1 MDAKDL
7 IRRDTENKLNDRI
20 DFMAVYNKCDALLS
34 KALEVLPTAITDGLN
49 AREILS
55 IYLSKYCSQNA
66 IPIRLFTTV
75 LTPDISEDCQRDFVN
90 KICHK
95 CIINLN
101 MDIFDM
107 NYYTCIYVMCSK
119 FGYLQCKGKLPEVG
133 GEFKQYVDYFIENSF
148 SSKGVKE
155 FLMPDWEFGVYELIR
170 YGTKKWSD
178 FYNRAYECG
187 IKWLLHYYAIHMLTD
202 DKVNW
207 NKPLPWISPLNY
219 DKHNF
224 QAYDTLIERIDD
236 AGHTTRRIEVSIGEY
251 EEEPV
256 YYPHEGSYYPE
267 AVDYIKRYLPE
278 NFDFQIPEDLEF
290 PEITC
295 ECEVE
300 DCCYNGIDEDIKFGG
315 LHEVIAS
322 VLGIHTKT
330 VLSKLDGKRFTDLML
345 VFVAYYASTPQYYVD
360 LEIDKTKKRL

>member
-1 MDAKDL
+1 MDIVDL
-7 IRRDTENKLNDRI
+7 LRRDTETALGGRI
-20 DFMAVYNKCDALLS
+20 DIISIYDKCDTMLS
-34 KALEVLPTAITDGLN
+34 KALEVLPSVITEDLN
-49 AREILS
+49 VQEVLS
-55 IYLSKYCSQNA
+55 IYLSKYGLEPSLTLR
-66 IPIRLFTTV
+66 PFTTV
-75 LTPDISEDCQRDFVN
+75 LVPDISEDEQKAFVY
-90 KICHK
+90 KVCHK

-101 MDIFDM
+101 TDIFGM

-119 FGYLQCKGKLPEVG
+119 FGYLQCKGKLPEVDG
-133 GEFKQYVDYFIENSF
+133 GFKQYVDYFIENSF

-155 FLMPDWEFGVYELIR
+155 FLMHDWEFGVYELIR

-178 FYNRAYECG
+178 FYKRAYECG
-187 IKWLLHYYAIHMLTD
+187 IKWLLHDYAIHMLTD

-236 AGHTTRRIEVSIGEY
+236 AGHTTRRIEVAIGEY

-267 AVDYIKRYLPE
+267 AVDYIKRYLPD

-295 ECEVE
+295 EREVE
-300 DCCYNGIDEDIKFGG
+300 DCCYNGIDEDIKFDG